1 MVKKINWTW
10 MSLFSKKILI
20 LFLQHPIFI
29 TPPPPIQIVIAVM
42 KTFSSWIMNLTD
54 STIDNRSSM
63 LGILRCTRLQM
74 PKYKT
79 AGNIY
84 HAPSGFFKETFFKEK
99 ISQVKPYC
107 TLPGIYLLFIEHI
120 LWGFMTIT
128 LRNSKTILHYINFT
142 NYVKRKQYDV
152 D

>member
-1 MVKKINWTW
+1 MVKKINWTL

-29 TPPPPIQIVIAVM
+29 KNPPSNSNCCDE
-42 KTFSSWIMNLTD
+42 TFSSWIMNLTD

-63 LGILRCTRLQM
+63 LRILRCT
-74 PKYKT
+74 
-79 AGNIY
+79 
-84 HAPSGFFKETFFKEK
+84 GFFKETFFKEK
-99 ISQVKPYC
+99 VSQVKPYC